1 MSATENLLAIS
12 DQLKLAR
19 EEQQQTIEEMHCLT
33 GLSPKVLQGLERG
46 NFEIVEP
53 VFVRMGL
60 HTYAEQLGLDVT
72 AIMRVYDKEFA
83 PRPNPLCE
91 IVGDPP
97 AAPCLPFIF
106 SSQIRRILQLINK
119 R

>member
-19 EEQQQTIEEMHCLT
+19 EELQQTIEDLHGLT

-46 NFEIVEP
+46 NFEVVEP

-72 AIMRVYDKEFA
+72 AIMRVYDKEFT
-83 PRPNPLCE
+83 PRPNPLGE

-97 AAPCLPFIF
+97 AAPCLSFIF